1 LLWKTPVGKHNG
13 HDKDGLLTL
22 AQAKAKLKFPYVVYP
37 GILGGVESQL
47 ASDGTNVFAAVNN
60 LASTYTNNAEAGIK
74 LGTLTKGTGDIVAL
88 NQATGK
94 IVWDHKLT
102 QSPYGAASVTND
114 VVFTTT
120 FDGKV
125 WAFSTKTG
133 KTLWSAK
140 LPAGTNT
147 PVAIAGNTVIT
158 AGSFPQGKNQKAEI
172 VAYRLPS

>member
-1 LLWKTPVGKHNG
+1 MCKPRSSTIRERCRAAQKT
-13 HDKDGLLTL
+13 T
-22 AQAKAKLKFPYVVYP
+22 LKFPYVVYP

-47 ASDGTNVFAAVNN
+47 ASDGTNVYAAVNN
-60 LASTYTNNAEAGIK
+60 LASTYTNNTEGGIK
-74 LGTLTKGTGDIVAL
+74 LDSFTKGTGDIVAL

-94 IVWDHKLT
+94 IAWDHKLT
-102 QSPYGAASVTND
+102 KSPYGAASLTND
-114 VVFTTT
+114 VLFTTT
-120 FDGKV
+120 FDGTV

-158 AGSFPQGKNQKAEI
+158 AGSFPQGKNQKAAI